1 MLKIED
7 FYSSRD
13 LKEYWDKIFKSYIYI
28 YIYDF
33 YMLL

>member
-13 LKEYWDKIFKSYIYI
+13 LKEYWDKIFKSYIY
-28 YIYDF
+28 DF
-33 YMLL
+33 YILL